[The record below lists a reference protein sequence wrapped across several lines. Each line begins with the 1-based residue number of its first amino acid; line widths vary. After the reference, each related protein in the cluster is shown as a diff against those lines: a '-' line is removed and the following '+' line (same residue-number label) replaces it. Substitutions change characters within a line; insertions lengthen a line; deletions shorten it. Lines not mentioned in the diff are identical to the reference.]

1 VVVGAKR
8 LVLVTLLAAGLS
20 ACTGGSPPRDAAHLP
35 AQAPAD
41 VLYVPTGSGLR
52 ALDAATGRTIFSDPQ
67 VIPAPD
73 WSVLVSSSFRA
84 GETSVKTVD
93 PATGQARMTHAITG
107 HLVASAVSGDAMYA
121 AMVDPGADSFP
132 AVPTGRAVTH
142 IDVVGLGAGRDVR
155 RFQLRGN
162 YQPEAFSMDDR
173 SLYLIKYLP
182 AMAPDRYRVMSL
194 DLVRGRVYP
203 APGRTKVPT
212 GAMTGSRVVHVFAPD
227 GGTLFTLYTN
237 QYGYAKESPSID
249 GSESDST
256 PGDSYGVSASSS
268 QRWSKAFVH
277 TLSLDY
283 GFAICVNLPKAFGS
297 GSPSPKT
304 LALSPDGSHLY
315 VVDARLGLIATI
327 DTKGPRLAGTTHVDF
342 GSGRGTAMA
351 TTGLDDTLYV
361 GWGNSVTAIDTA
373 SMKVREQL
381 SLGQTVT
388 GLGVDRDGTRL
399 YVALGNRIATY
410 EASTGAQ
417 LASFGT
423 PGVYGISSV
432 GSTD

>member
-1 VVVGAKR
+1 MRAKR
-8 LVLVTLLAAGLS
+8 LMVATLLALGLS
-20 ACTGGSPPRDAAHLP
+20 ACTEGSPPRDTAQP
-35 AQAPAD
+35 TAQAPAD
-41 VLYVPTGSGLR
+41 VLYLPTGSGLL

-73 WSVLVSSSFRA
+73 WSVLVSSSFRI
-84 GETSVKTVD
+84 GETTVQTVD
-93 PATGQARMTHAITG
+93 PATGQARTTHAVRG
-107 HLVASAVSGDAMYA
+107 HLVTSAVSGDAMYA

-194 DLVRGRVYP
+194 DLARGRVYP

-212 GAMTGSRVVHVFAPD
+212 GTMTGSRVVHLFARD

-237 QYGYAKESPSID
+237 QYAYAKESPSID
-249 GSESDST
+249 GSANDST
-256 PGDSYGVSASSS
+256 PGDSYGVSGSSS

-277 TLSLDY
+277 TLSLEY

-297 GSPSPKT
+297 GSPSAKT

-315 VVDARLGLIATI
+315 VVDARSGLITTI
-327 DTKGPRLAGTTHVDF
+327 DTKGPRVAGTEHVDF
-342 GSGRGTAMA
+342 GSGRGTAVA

-381 SLGQTVT
+381 SLDETVT
-388 GLGVDRDGTRL
+388 GLGVDGDGSRL
-399 YVALGNRIATY
+399 YVALGDRIVALDP
-410 EASTGAQ
+410 STGAK
-417 LASFGT
+417 LASIVS
-423 PGVYGISSV
+423 PGVQTIGSV
-432 GSTD
+432 GSAA